1 MAIQARFKTVKV
13 EVEISGTKLRG
24 YEIAK
29 GDEGWLFYDPITEL
43 AKKQQITSTYMP
55 QSAFLEF
62 GEKDERTVLLL
73 DRDHLKG
80 AILHPYLR
88 LAPQIVGG
96 EVSVPDVSWATA
108 NYAFSPDAANWDFTR
123 SESGLFIECTQ
134 KYLYPPGTTQAEI
147 EAGTVG
153 PLTAAMGYRGSGDEG
168 AYVGMCPNG
177 FFAAGVRRSAIPE
190 EAEAW
195 LERNLSY
202 SAAQYTNIYF
212 GSNPPQQRWC
222 LRVPLVGAPVLYEN
236 THYLGAAPPGWTWLY
251 PNWVVRPWTEGSLK
265 AVNPSK
271 AAKEG
276 LTYRIGAIGHAICV
290 SESTF
295 EDDFAYYMVGEDQ
308 PVDPQDFQP
317 VIPAG
322 PVMIHNW
329 PGQCT
334 MWLDLM
340 MFPQQG
346 WLYRYP
352 FTVPGYDLERAHTY
366 CNGQP
371 FSLPDVAGNEIGPVL
386 IEGSQVAGEL
396 PVVHY
401 SVPLA
406 RGQYPGEGAPAG
418 ELQTYT
424 TPFLQAVTVY
434 QDAKL
439 TENAVLWTKPQ
450 NVPLELTSDMEMGK
464 SEAQHHRLQ
473 LDNRQIT
480 NPKPAGE
487 PAPEAGWVPTG
498 ALSPGRDV
506 RLKVGWIYE
515 TAEIPVIPR
524 PDLEAPEGEE
534 GEPDW
539 TIPVWTEVPALVQQ
553 GIFTVIEPS
562 YDPREGN
569 FDLTDLLGILNLKRW
584 EWGTLCARGWYV
596 YDFVTWLLRDAGI
609 GPKWYDIED
618 LQTLIPDDSENAT
631 WKAGTS
637 YARIISECVDRFGH
651 GIIAP
656 GSGDRGRHH
665 VGASLWYD
673 GQVGKIKT
681 GCRYCRTKRT
691 LANWESHEDN
701 GWASSGCLAAD
712 VARIATGVDFVMVDT
727 PVEPADYSSLFI
739 AKKVQVKVAPLH
751 PDKYANR
758 IVVIG
763 KAPAGYP
770 IYSRWT
776 NEAALYHG
784 EGTPGEEYV
793 GFPVTHIEEDDTL
806 TTQELAD
813 ARLNQLKQWLSSWP
827 RVVSITAPLIA
838 NAKPG
843 HVLKVTA
850 GQYAG
855 IHGKTFR
862 VTGVNHRA
870 RSHETGLEAREIIGT
885 GGGVE

>member
-1 MAIQARFKTVKV
+1 MATQTRFKTVKV

-24 YEIAK
+24 YEIAQ
-29 GDEGWLFYDPITEL
+29 GDEGWMFYDPIPEL
-43 AKKQQITSTYMP
+43 AKKQQIASTYMP
-55 QSAFLEF
+55 DSAFLEF
-62 GEKDERTVLLL
+62 GEKDERTVLLI
-73 DRDHLKG
+73 DRQHLKG

-88 LAPQIVGG
+88 LAPKIEGG
-96 EVSVPDVSWATA
+96 QLSVPDTSWVIE
-108 NYAFSPDAANWDFTR
+108 NYVFNPADVGYWDLTR

-134 KYLYPPGTTQAEI
+134 KYLYPAGATQEQI
-147 EAGTVG
+147 DAGTVA
-153 PLTAAMGYRGSGDEG
+153 PLTSLMGYEG
-168 AYVGMCPNG
+168 TEVDGVSLGMCPNG
-177 FFAAGVRRSAIPE
+177 FFAAGVRRSAVSE
-190 EAEAW
+190 EAAKW
-195 LERNLSY
+195 LEQNLSY
-202 SAAQYTNIYF
+202 NEATYTDIYF
-212 GSNPPQQRWC
+212 GADPPQQRWC
-222 LRVPLVGAPVLYEN
+222 LRVPLIGAPVLYEN
-236 THYLGAAPPGWTWLY
+236 THYAGSAPPGWTWLY
-251 PNWVVRPWTEGSLK
+251 PQWVVRPWTDGSLK
-265 AVNPSK
+265 SVNPAK

-290 SESTF
+290 SESSF
-295 EDDFAYYMVGEDQ
+295 EDDFAYYMVGEDL
-308 PVDPQDFQP
+308 PADPQSFQP

-322 PVMIHNW
+322 PVWMKNW

-340 MFPQQG
+340 MFPEEG

-352 FTVPGYDLERAHTY
+352 FEVPSYADDGERNHIYA
-366 CNGQP
+366 NAQP
-371 FSLPDVAGNEIGPVL
+371 TSLPNVSGNVTGDPSVA
-386 IEGSQVAGEL
+386 QVDPPTNPPQVQYSL
-396 PVVHY
+396 PLV
-401 SVPLA
+401 
-406 RGQYPGEGAPAG
+406 RGQYPDTALIVEHELPG
-418 ELQTYT
+418 ELLTYT
-424 TPFLQAVTVY
+424 TPFLESVTIY

-439 TENAVLWTKPQ
+439 TENAVLWVKPQ
-450 NVPLELTSDMEMGK
+450 NVPLELTSDMEMG
-464 SEAQHHRLQ
+464 SSAAQHHRLQ

-480 NPKPAGE
+480 NPKPPGE
-487 PAPEAGWVPTG
+487 PAPESGWVPTG

-506 RLKVGWIYE
+506 RLKAGWIYE
-515 TAEIPVIPR
+515 TCDPTAAE
-524 PDLEAPEGEE
+524 
-534 GEPDW
+534 
-539 TIPVWTEVPALVQQ
+539 PVWEELPVLVQQ
-553 GIFTVIEPS
+553 GIFTVVEPS
-562 YDPREGN
+562 YDPREGH
-569 FDLTDLLGILNLKRW
+569 FDLTDLLGLLNLKKW

-596 YDFVTWLLRDAGI
+596 YDFVTWLLNDAGI

-618 LQTLIPDDSENAT
+618 LQTLIPDDSERST
-631 WKAGTS
+631 WRVGTS

-656 GSGDRGRHH
+656 GSGAAGHHH

-673 GQVGKIKT
+673 GQTGKIRT
-681 GCRYCRTKRT
+681 GCRYCRTRRT
-691 LANWESHEDN
+691 VDNWESHEDN
-701 GWASSGCLAAD
+701 GWASSGCLAVDAAR
-712 VARIATGVDFVMVDT
+712 VAGGVDFVMVDT
-727 PVEPADYSSLFI
+727 PVEAADYASLFI

-758 IVVIG
+758 IVVVG

-793 GFPVTHIEEDDTL
+793 GLPVTHIEEDDSL

-827 RVVSITAPLIA
+827 RTVSITAPLIA
-838 NAKPG
+838 NARPG

-870 RSHETGLEAREIIGT
+870 RSHETQLEGREIIGT
-885 GGGVE
+885 GGGSE

>member
-1 MAIQARFKTVKV
+1 MATQTRFKTVKV

-24 YEIAK
+24 YEVAK
-29 GDEGWLFYDPITEL
+29 GDEGWLFYDPIPDL
-43 AKKQQITSTYMP
+43 AKKQQIASTYMP

-62 GEKDERTVLLL
+62 GEKDERTVLML
-73 DRDHLKG
+73 DRQHLKG

-96 EVSVPDVSWATA
+96 EASVPDVGWVAE
-108 NYAFSPDAANWDFTR
+108 NYAFSPEASYWDFTR

-134 KYLYPPGTTQAEI
+134 KYLYPPGTTQEEI
-147 EAGTVG
+147 ENGTVG
-153 PLTAAMGYRGSGDEG
+153 PLTAAMGYRGTEIDGG
-168 AYVGMCPNG
+168 YVGMCPNG
-177 FFAAGVRRSAIPE
+177 FFAAGVRRSAVSE

-202 SAAQYTNIYF
+202 SAATYTDIYF
-212 GSNPPQQRWC
+212 GANPPQQRWC

-236 THYLGAAPPGWTWLY
+236 THYAGSCPPGWTWLY
-251 PNWVVRPWTEGSLK
+251 PNWVVRPWTDGSLK
-265 AVNPSK
+265 AVNPAR

-276 LTYRIGAIGHAICV
+276 LTYRVGAIGHAICV
-290 SESTF
+290 SESSF
-295 EDDFAYYMVGEDQ
+295 EDDFAYYVVGEDQ
-308 PVDPQDFQP
+308 PIDPQEFQP

-340 MFPQQG
+340 MFPEQG
-346 WLYRYP
+346 ILYRYP
-352 FTVPGYDLERAHTY
+352 FETPSYDEERAHIY

-371 FSLPDVAGNEIGPVL
+371 ISLPSVSGNEIGP
-386 IEGSQVAGEL
+386 
-396 PVVHY
+396 PVVAVVDPPTTPPRVHY
-401 SVPLA
+401 AVPMT
-406 RGQYPGEGAPAG
+406 RGQYPDEELIVGHELPG
-418 ELQTYT
+418 ELLTYT

-439 TENAVLWTKPQ
+439 TENPVLWTTPQ
-450 NVPLELTSDMEMGK
+450 NVPLELTSDMEMG
-464 SEAQHHRLQ
+464 SSAAQHHRLQ

-480 NPKPAGE
+480 NPRPPGEAEPPGGYIPA
-487 PAPEAGWVPTG
+487 G

-506 RLKVGWIYE
+506 RLKAGWIYE
-515 TAEIPVIPR
+515 TCDPTAIE
-524 PDLEAPEGEE
+524 
-534 GEPDW
+534 
-539 TIPVWTEVPALVQQ
+539 PVWQELPVLVQQ
-553 GIFTVIEPS
+553 GVFTVIEPS
-562 YDPREGN
+562 FDPREGN
-569 FDLTDLLGILNLKRW
+569 FDLTDLLGLLNLKKW

-609 GPKWYDIED
+609 GPKWTDIED
-618 LQTLIPDDSENAT
+618 LQTLIPDDSERAT
-631 WKAGTS
+631 WKVGTS

-656 GSGDRGRHH
+656 GSGARGKHH

-673 GQVGKIKT
+673 GQANKIKT

-691 LANWESHEDN
+691 VEEWEAHEDN

-712 VARIATGVDFVMVDT
+712 AVRVAGGVDFKMVDT
-727 PVEPADYSSLFI
+727 PVEPADYASLFI

-776 NEAALYHG
+776 NETALYHG
-784 EGTPGEEYV
+784 EGTPGEEYI
-793 GFPVTHIEEDDTL
+793 GFPVTHIEEDDAL
-806 TTQELAD
+806 VSQELCD

-827 RVVSITAPLIA
+827 RTVSITAPLIPDA
-838 NAKPG
+838 RPG
-843 HVLKVTA
+843 QVLKVTA

-855 IHGKTFR
+855 IHGKAFR
-862 VTGVNHRA
+862 ITGVSHRA
-870 RSHETGLEAREIIGT
+870 RSHETGLEAREISET
-885 GGGVE
+885 GGGAEE

>member
-1 MAIQARFKTVKV
+1 MATQTRFKTVKV

-29 GDEGWLFYDPITEL
+29 GDEGWMFYDPIPDL
-43 AKKQQITSTYMP
+43 AKKQQIASTYMSD
-55 QSAFLEF
+55 SAFLEF
-62 GEKDERTVLLL
+62 GEKDERTVLML
-73 DRDHLKG
+73 DRQHLKG

-88 LAPQIVGG
+88 LAPQLAGG
-96 EVSVPDVSWATA
+96 QLSVPDTSWVTD
-108 NYAFSPDAANWDFTR
+108 NYFFSPSGAEYWDFTR
-123 SESGLFIECTQ
+123 SESKLFIECTQ
-134 KYLYPPGTTQAEI
+134 KYLYPAGATQAQI
-147 EAGTVG
+147 DAGTVA
-153 PLTAAMGYRGSGDEG
+153 PITSEMGYRGTEIEG
-168 AYVGMCPNG
+168 GYVGMCPNG
-177 FFAAGVRRSAIPE
+177 FFAAGVRRSAVSE
-190 EAEAW
+190 EAAQW
-195 LERNLSY
+195 LEQNLSY
-202 SAAQYTNIYF
+202 NEATYTDIYF
-212 GSNPPQQRWC
+212 GANPPQQRWC
-222 LRVPLVGAPVLYEN
+222 LRVPLIGAPVLYEN
-236 THYLGAAPPGWTWLY
+236 THYAGSTPPGWTWLY
-251 PNWVVRPWTEGSLK
+251 PNWIVRPWTDGSLK
-265 AVNPSK
+265 SVNPAK

-290 SESTF
+290 SESSF
-295 EDDFAYYMVGEDQ
+295 EDDFAYYVVGEDL
-308 PVDPQDFQP
+308 PADPQSFQP

-322 PVMIHNW
+322 SVWMKNW
-329 PGQCT
+329 PGQCA

-340 MFPQQG
+340 MFPEQG
-346 WLYRYP
+346 VLYRFP
-352 FTVPGYDLERAHTY
+352 FEVPSYAGDEERNHTY

-371 FSLPDVAGNEIGPVL
+371 VSLPNVSGIEMGPAYV
-386 IEGSQVAGEL
+386 EQVEPATDPPQL
-396 PVVHY
+396 NY
-401 SVPLA
+401 AVPLR
-406 RGQYPGEGAPAG
+406 RGQYPDTELIVEHELPG
-418 ELQTYT
+418 ELLTFT
-424 TPFLQAVTVY
+424 TPFLQAVTLY

-439 TENAVLWTKPQ
+439 TENAVLWVKPQ
-450 NVPLELTSDMEMGK
+450 NVPLELTSDMEMG
-464 SEAQHHRLQ
+464 SSAAQHHRLQ

-506 RLKVGWIYE
+506 RLKAGWIYE
-515 TAEIPVIPR
+515 TCDPGAT
-524 PDLEAPEGEE
+524 EA
-534 GEPDW
+534 
-539 TIPVWTEVPALVQQ
+539 VWTELPVLVQQ
-553 GIFTVIEPS
+553 GIFTVVEPS
-562 YDPREGN
+562 YDPREGS
-569 FDLTDLLGILNLKRW
+569 FDLTDLLGLLNLKRW

-596 YDFVTWLLRDAGI
+596 YDFVTWLLHDAGI

-618 LQTLIPDDSENAT
+618 LQTLIPDDSERST
-631 WKAGTS
+631 WKVGTS
-637 YARIISECVDRFGH
+637 YSRIISECVDRFGH

-656 GSGDRGRHH
+656 RSGDRGHHH

-673 GQVGKIKT
+673 GQTGKIKT

-691 LANWESHEDN
+691 VENWESHEDN

-712 VARIATGVDFVMVDT
+712 AARVAGGVDFAMVDT
-727 PVEPADYSSLFI
+727 PVEAADYASLFI
-739 AKKVQVKVAPLH
+739 AKRVQVRVAPLH
-751 PDKYANR
+751 HDKYANR
-758 IVVIG
+758 IVVVG

-813 ARLNQLKQWLSSWP
+813 ARLNQLRQWLSSWP
-827 RVVSITAPLIA
+827 RLVSITAPLIP

-862 VTGVNHRA
+862 VIGVNHRA
-870 RSHETGLEAREIIGT
+870 KSHETQLEAREIIGT
-885 GGGVE
+885 GGGAE